1 MLKKTIKYTDFNDVE
16 REEDFY
22 FNLTKAELMDMDL
35 SEQGGLEQMLNRII
49 SLRDTTKIIALF
61 KQLILASV
69 GIKSPDGRKFI
80 KSQEI
85 RDDFEQTQAFSD
97 LYLELVGNVDEAIAF
112 VTGIVPADLGAE
124 AQKEIDRRGLS
135 LVDKATE

>member
-35 SEQGGLEQMLNRII
+35 SEQGGLEQMLQRII

-112 VTGIVPADLGAE
+112 VTGIVPADLAAE
-124 AQKEIDRRGLS
+124 AQKEIDRRGLA
-135 LVDKATE
+135 LVDNATV